1 MSSIVGII
9 ALDFHCGA
17 IPMILNLA
25 DFGNKTQW
33 DSRHV
38 SCQTDQAVL
47 VIQMNYVGLVR
58 SNVELIL
65 AYFFCLSHFWNR
77 LSSI

>member
-47 VIQMNYVGLVR
+47 VIQMNYLGLVR
-58 SNVELIL
+58 SNVELIV
-65 AYFFCLSHFWNR
+65 AYKIALEHIFKG
-77 LSSI
+77 